1 MSWEKPACWIWL
13 AGSSYTNC
21 CWMAL
26 SVMDRPSRCV
36 SMARA
41 NDHKANKK
49 NPFFNGFL
57 SAIFSVHFNG

>member
-1 MSWEKPACWIWL
+1 VK
-13 AGSSYTNC
+13 Y
-21 CWMAL
+21 
-26 SVMDRPSRCV
+26 RPSRCD

-57 SAIFSVHFNG
+57 KAILSIHLNG

>member
-1 MSWEKPACWIWL
+1 
-13 AGSSYTNC
+13 
-21 CWMAL
+21 MAFR
-26 SVMDRPSRCV
+26 VKDRPSRCD

-57 SAIFSVHFNG
+57 KAILSIHLNG